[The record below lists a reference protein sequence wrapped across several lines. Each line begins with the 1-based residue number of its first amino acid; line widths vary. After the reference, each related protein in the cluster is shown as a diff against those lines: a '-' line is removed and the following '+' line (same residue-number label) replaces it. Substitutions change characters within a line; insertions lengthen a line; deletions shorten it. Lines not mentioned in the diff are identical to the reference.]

1 MLIENGANIK
11 GANKG
16 MSCLGLKGA
25 KNQGA
30 KIRVQTRM
38 MDFRVQN
45 IRVQKIRVQTVVGY
59 LGSKYVLGFRV
70 LRCKKFGCKQ
80 GVQAIRVQ
88 KIRVQIDDL

>member
-1 MLIENGANIK
+1 MVQKYNFVIWRLNEPRVLIENGANIK

-38 MDFRVQN
+38 MDFGVQN

-59 LGSKYVLGFRV
+59 LGSNY
-70 LRCKKFGCKQ
+70 
-80 GVQAIRVQ
+80 
-88 KIRVQIDDL
+88 